1 MDTIDAKPCCA
12 RMTRRESLSCPV
24 YNWRLS
30 LTALAPD
37 PLNKFPQLSASENL
51 LTMPLLHCQPLT
63 LPYLDQVLALDRACL
78 GGLWTADGYRRELES
93 PNSDLLIV
101 LASPGTPLS
110 QTPSPQV
117 IGLGCLW
124 AILEEAH
131 ITLLA
136 VDPRFQGQGVGQWLL
151 LQLMTASHRRGL
163 ERATLEVRASNQ
175 RAIYLY
181 EKLGFK
187 TAGRRRRYYADGEDA
202 LILWRSG
209 LNYDSF
215 PKLLQDHCQQLQ
227 PRLQLGGWDVQEYG

>member
-1 MDTIDAKPCCA
+1 
-12 RMTRRESLSCPV
+12 
-24 YNWRLS
+24 
-30 LTALAPD
+30 
-37 PLNKFPQLSASENL
+37 
-51 LTMPLLHCQPLT
+51 MPLLRCQPLT

-78 GGLWTADGYRRELES
+78 GGLWTVDGYRRELES

-101 LASPGTPLS
+101 LANSEMPPAQTPPHQTSPS
-110 QTPSPQV
+110 QTLPSQV

-136 VDPRFQGQGVGQWLL
+136 VDPQFQGQGIGQWLL
-151 LQLMTASHRRGL
+151 LQLMTASHQRGL

-181 EKLGFK
+181 QKLGFK

-215 PKLLQDHCQQLQ
+215 PKLLHDHRQQLQ
-227 PRLQLGGWDVQEYG
+227 TRLQSVGWDAQASTGRNAP